1 MLEKIAGTNAIEYKG
16 PAHGAARQECVVGK
30 ATRIKVM
37 GVMEL
42 SVEMHDTHAS

>member
-42 SVEMHDTHAS
+42 LVGVHNINVS

>member
-1 MLEKIAGTNAIEYKG
+1 MQEKIAGTNALGSKA

-30 ATRIKVM
+30 GSGIKIM

-42 SVEMHDTHAS
+42 LVEVHDTNAS